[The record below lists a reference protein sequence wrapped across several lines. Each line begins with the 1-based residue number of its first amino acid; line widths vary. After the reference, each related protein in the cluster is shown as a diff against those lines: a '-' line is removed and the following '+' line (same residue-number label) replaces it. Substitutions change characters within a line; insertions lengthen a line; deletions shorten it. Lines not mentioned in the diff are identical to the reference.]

1 MVHQNDIKTNIVNE
15 IKIKTVKLTV
25 PLFTWPT
32 IDMGS
37 YGLWVFRNT
46 IYSNHFTCNL
56 KLFPTELIAANAS
69 YLKAETTPFLFKL

>member
-32 IDMGS
+32 IDIDL
-37 YGLWVFRNT
+37 YGLWVFR
-46 IYSNHFTCNL
+46 I
-56 KLFPTELIAANAS
+56 S
-69 YLKAETTPFLFKL
+69 YTVIISRAI